1 MKQPWRGPRRAP
13 FRPDA
18 RRTQPPSGPLETL
31 TVKVQRMAAEGDAIA
46 LAEGSPRVV
55 LVANAVPGDV
65 LEVEVTEAKSSFARA
80 RVKSIT
86 TAGPE
91 RIEPPCPLHFSP
103 GRPGPACGGCD
114 WQQLKY
120 EAQLKYKREIVLDC
134 LRRIGKLKD
143 VPVEETLASPQPWA
157 YRNKVQIPFGP
168 PRGTSKQPVAGFYA
182 TGSHQIVDFE
192 ACPVQPELSV
202 KIALKLKTMAA
213 RFGWH
218 AYEEDR
224 RRGWLRHLYVRS
236 NSQGK
241 ALAALVT
248 AGPQLPKQ
256 DDFIAEMKASFPEVI
271 SLYQNVQP
279 EQTSVIL
286 GPQWRHLWGAKG
298 LEEKIGRFTFRSS
311 PGAFLQIN
319 TPAAEKLY
327 DSALAALKEGSKTFD
342 LALDV
347 YCGVGTLSLWVA
359 AAARRVIGIEE
370 NRDAVRDA
378 YKNAE
383 LNGVKNVRFSAGRAE
398 AVLPRLLK
406 ESMPERCAV
415 LVDPPRMGLSR
426 AVLHCMT
433 DRRIQ
438 RLVYVSCNP
447 ATFARDAAFLG
458 QSGFALKTVQPVD
471 LFPQTSHVECV
482 GLFDRP

>member
-18 RRTQPPSGPLETL
+18 RRTQPPCGPLETL

-91 RIEPPCPLHFSP
+91 RVDPPCPLHFSP
-103 GRPGPACGGCD
+103 SRPGPACGGCD

-120 EAQLKYKREIVLDC
+120 EAQLKYKREVVLDC

-143 VPVEETLASPQPWA
+143 VPVDETLASPQLWE

-202 KIALKLKTMAA
+202 DRACSRRWRRASAGTLT
-213 RFGWH
+213 RS
-218 AYEEDR
+218 DR
-224 RRGWLRHLYVRS
+224 RRGCCGILRAQQL
-236 NSQGK
+236 QGK

-248 AGPQLPKQ
+248 AGPQLPSK
-256 DDFIAEMKASFPEVI
+256 
-271 SLYQNVQP
+271 
-279 EQTSVIL
+279 T
-286 GPQWRHLWGAKG
+286 
-298 LEEKIGRFTFRSS
+298 TSS
-311 PGAFLQIN
+311 P
-319 TPAAEKLY
+319 
-327 DSALAALKEGSKTFD
+327 
-342 LALDV
+342 
-347 YCGVGTLSLWVA
+347 
-359 AAARRVIGIEE
+359 R
-370 NRDAVRDA
+370 
-378 YKNAE
+378 
-383 LNGVKNVRFSAGRAE
+383 
-398 AVLPRLLK
+398 
-406 ESMPERCAV
+406 
-415 LVDPPRMGLSR
+415 
-426 AVLHCMT
+426 
-433 DRRIQ
+433 
-438 RLVYVSCNP
+438 
-447 ATFARDAAFLG
+447 
-458 QSGFALKTVQPVD
+458 
-471 LFPQTSHVECV
+471 
-482 GLFDRP
+482 